1 MLDRLPGLHRRGRR
15 EDAMRFKRLD
25 LNLLVAL
32 DHMLRLRSIS
42 RAAEQMN
49 MSQSAM
55 SNALT
60 RLRQYFDDPLLVQ
73 VGRRLELTPRAEAMQ
88 DSVRDILVRVDAAI
102 SSEAGFD
109 PAESSREFSVLLS
122 DFTMQVLMPHVL
134 RLAHAASPSITFRL
148 LPQQTYPYL
157 EIDRGEADLL
167 VAPKVFSS
175 RDHPSMPLFQDEYCC
190 LVWKDGRLGG
200 KTLTEEDYA
209 AAGHVRMVPSTGANS
224 FEDQFLEQ
232 RGIVRRIEVMSYN
245 FTALPYLVVGTDRI
259 ATVHGLIAR
268 HALRHLPVVR
278 HPLPFPWMQLDEQL
292 QWHGHR
298 SRDPGLVWLRGVFMR
313 AAQQMLEHESY

>member
-1 MLDRLPGLHRRGRR
+1 
-15 EDAMRFKRLD
+15 MRFKRLD

-32 DHMLRLRSIS
+32 DLMLRLRSIS

-88 DSVRDILVRVDAAI
+88 DAVRDILVRVDAAI
-102 SSEAGFD
+102 SAESEFD
-109 PAESSREFSVLLS
+109 PAQSNRQFSILLS

-134 RLAHAASPSITFRL
+134 RLAYEASPTIRFRL
-148 LPQQTYPYL
+148 LPQQTFPYL

-167 VAPKVFSS
+167 VAPKIFSS
-175 RDHPSMPLFQDEYCC
+175 PEHPWTPLFEDDYCC
-190 LVWKDGRLGG
+190 VVWSEGAHAGKELTVKDFA
-200 KTLTEEDYA
+200 E
-209 AAGHVRMVPSTGANS
+209 AGHVRMVPSTGAMS
-224 FEDQFLEQ
+224 FEDQFMER
-232 RGIVRRIEVMSYN
+232 RGIARRIETTSYS
-245 FTALPYLVVGTDRI
+245 FTSLPYLVVGTDRI

-268 HALRHLPVVR
+268 QAKRQLPIEI
-278 HPLPFPWMQLDEQL
+278 HPLPFEWVRLDEVL

-298 SRDPGLVWLRGVFMR
+298 SRDAGLVWLRGIFEQ
-313 AAQQMLEHESY
+313 AAREMTEQVDH

>member
-1 MLDRLPGLHRRGRR
+1 
-15 EDAMRFKRLD
+15 MRFKRLD
-25 LNLLVAL
+25 LNLLIAL

-109 PAESSREFSVLLS
+109 PAQSNRQFSMLMS

-134 RLAHAASPSITFRL
+134 RLAYAASPTITFRL

-167 VAPKVFSS
+167 VAPSVFAS
-175 RDHPSMPLFQDEYCC
+175 RGHPSIPLFEDSYCC
-190 LVWKDGRLGG
+190 LVWKDGRFGG
-200 KTLTEEDYA
+200 RPISEDDYA
-209 AAGHVRMVPSTGANS
+209 QAGHVRMMPSTGANS

-232 RGIVRRIEVMSYN
+232 RGIVRRIEVTSYN
-245 FTALPYLVVGTDRI
+245 FTSLPYLVVGTDRI

-268 HALRHLPVVR
+268 QALRHLPVVR
-278 HPLPFPWMQLDEQL
+278 HPIPFPWLQLDEQL

-298 SRDPGLVWLRGVFMR
+298 SRDPGLVWLREIFVR
-313 AAQQMLEHESY
+313 AAKEMLAAESY

>member
-1 MLDRLPGLHRRGRR
+1 
-15 EDAMRFKRLD
+15 MRFKKLD

-32 DHMLRLRSIS
+32 DLMLRLRSIS

-102 SSEAGFD
+102 SSEADFD
-109 PAESSREFSVLLS
+109 PAQSNREFSVLMS

-134 RLAHAASPSITFRL
+134 RLAYEASPSIRFRL
-148 LPQQTYPYL
+148 LPQQTFPYL

-167 VAPKVFSS
+167 VAPKIFSS
-175 RDHPSMPLFQDEYCC
+175 ADHPSLPLFEDDYCC
-190 LVWKDGRLGG
+190 VVWNEGRLSGRP
-200 KTLTEEDYA
+200 LTEKDFAE
-209 AAGHVRMVPSTGANS
+209 AGHIRMVPSTGAIS
-224 FEDQFLEQ
+224 FEDQFLER
-232 RGIVRRIEVMSYN
+232 RGIARRIEATSFS
-245 FTALPYLVVGTDRI
+245 FTSLPYLVVGTDRI
-259 ATVHGLIAR
+259 ATVHSLIAKQ
-268 HALRHLPVVR
+268 AQRHLPIEI
-278 HPLPFPWMQLDEQL
+278 HPLPFPWTRLDEVL

-298 SRDPGLVWLRGVFMR
+298 SRDPGLVWLRGIFEQ
-313 AAQQMLEHESY
+313 AATAMASSIH

>member
-1 MLDRLPGLHRRGRR
+1 
-15 EDAMRFKRLD
+15 MRFKKLD

-32 DHMLRLRSIS
+32 DLMLRLRSIS

-102 SSEAGFD
+102 SSEVDFD
-109 PAESSREFSVLLS
+109 PAQSNREFSVLMS

-134 RLAHAASPSITFRL
+134 RLAYSASPSIRFRL
-148 LPQQTYPYL
+148 LPQQTFPYL

-167 VAPKVFSS
+167 VAPKIFSS
-175 RDHPSMPLFQDEYCC
+175 PDHPSLPLFEDDYCC
-190 LVWKDGRLGG
+190 VVWNQGRFAG
-200 KTLTEEDYA
+200 KQLTEKDFAE
-209 AAGHVRMVPSTGANS
+209 AGHVRMVPSTGAMS
-224 FEDQFLEQ
+224 FEDQFLER
-232 RGIVRRIEVMSYN
+232 RGIARRIETTSFS
-245 FTALPYLVVGTDRI
+245 FTSLPYLVVGTDRI
-259 ATVHGLIAR
+259 ATVHSLIAKQ
-268 HALRHLPVVR
+268 AQRHLPIEI
-278 HPLPFPWMQLDEQL
+278 HPLPFPWTRLDEVL

-298 SRDPGLVWLRGVFMR
+298 SRDPGLVWLRGIFEEAVVAM
-313 AAQQMLEHESY
+313 ASANH

>member
-1 MLDRLPGLHRRGRR
+1 
-15 EDAMRFKRLD
+15 MRFKKLD

-32 DHMLRLRSIS
+32 DLMLRLRSIS

-102 SSEAGFD
+102 SSEADFD
-109 PAESSREFSVLLS
+109 PAQSNREFSVLMS

-134 RLAHAASPSITFRL
+134 RLAYEASPSIRFRL
-148 LPQQTYPYL
+148 LPQQTFPYL

-167 VAPKVFSS
+167 VAPKIFSS
-175 RDHPSMPLFQDEYCC
+175 ADHPSLPLFEDDYCC
-190 LVWKDGRLGG
+190 VVWNEGRLAGRP
-200 KTLTEEDYA
+200 LTEKDFAE
-209 AAGHVRMVPSTGANS
+209 AGHIRMVPSTGAIS
-224 FEDQFLEQ
+224 FEDQFLER
-232 RGIVRRIEVMSYN
+232 RGIARRIEATSFS
-245 FTALPYLVVGTDRI
+245 FTSLPYLVVGTDRI
-259 ATVHGLIAR
+259 ATVHSLIAKQ
-268 HALRHLPVVR
+268 AQRHLPIEI
-278 HPLPFPWMQLDEQL
+278 HPLPFPWTRLDEVL

-298 SRDPGLVWLRGVFMR
+298 SRDPGLVWLRGIFEQ
-313 AAQQMLEHESY
+313 AATAMASSMH

>member
-1 MLDRLPGLHRRGRR
+1 
-15 EDAMRFKRLD
+15 MRFKRLD

-102 SSEAGFD
+102 SSEAEFN
-109 PAESSREFSVLLS
+109 PAQSNREFSILLS

-134 RLAHAASPSITFRL
+134 RLAYEASPTIRFRL
-148 LPQQTYPYL
+148 RPQQTFPYL

-167 VAPKVFSS
+167 IAPKVFSS
-175 RDHPSMPLFQDEYCC
+175 PEHPSMPLFEDEYCC
-190 LVWKDGRLGG
+190 LVWKGSRLADRP
-200 KTLTEEDYA
+200 LSEDDFA
-209 AAGHVRMVPSTGANS
+209 SAGHARMVPSTGAIS
-224 FEDQFLEQ
+224 FEDQFLEK
-232 RGIVRRIEVMSYN
+232 RGINRRIEVTSYS
-245 FTALPYLVVGTDRI
+245 FTALPYMVLGTDRI

-268 HALRHLPVVR
+268 QAISHLPLVR
-278 HPLPFPWMQLDEQL
+278 HQLPFPWIALDEVL

-298 SRDPGLVWLRGVFMR
+298 SRDPGLVWLRGIFLK
-313 AAQQMLEHESY
+313 AAEEMLAGSDH

>member
-1 MLDRLPGLHRRGRR
+1 
-15 EDAMRFKRLD
+15 MRFKKLD

-32 DHMLRLRSIS
+32 DLMLRLRSIS

-102 SSEAGFD
+102 SSEVDFD
-109 PAESSREFSVLLS
+109 PAQSNREFSVLMS

-134 RLAHAASPSITFRL
+134 RLAYSASRSIRFRL
-148 LPQQTYPYL
+148 LPQQTFPYL

-167 VAPKVFSS
+167 VAPKIFSS
-175 RDHPSMPLFQDEYCC
+175 PDHPSLPLFEDDYCC
-190 LVWKDGRLGG
+190 VVWNQGRFAG
-200 KTLTEEDYA
+200 KQLTEKDFAE
-209 AAGHVRMVPSTGANS
+209 AGHVRMVPSTGAMS
-224 FEDQFLEQ
+224 FEDQFLER
-232 RGIVRRIEVMSYN
+232 RGIARRIETTSFS
-245 FTALPYLVVGTDRI
+245 FTSLPYLVVGTDRI
-259 ATVHGLIAR
+259 ATVHSLIAKQ
-268 HALRHLPVVR
+268 AQRHLPIEI
-278 HPLPFPWMQLDEQL
+278 HPLPFPWTRLDEVL

-298 SRDPGLVWLRGVFMR
+298 SRDPGLVWLRGIFEEAVVAM
-313 AAQQMLEHESY
+313 ASANH

>member
-1 MLDRLPGLHRRGRR
+1 
-15 EDAMRFKRLD
+15 MRFKKLD

-32 DHMLRLRSIS
+32 DLMLRLRSIS

-102 SSEAGFD
+102 SSEADFD
-109 PAESSREFSVLLS
+109 PAQSNREFSVLMS

-134 RLAHAASPSITFRL
+134 RLAYEASPSIRFRL
-148 LPQQTYPYL
+148 LPQQTFPYL

-167 VAPKVFSS
+167 VAPKIFSS
-175 RDHPSMPLFQDEYCC
+175 PDHPSLPLFEDDYCC
-190 LVWKDGRLGG
+190 VVWNQGRFAGRP
-200 KTLTEEDYA
+200 LTEKDFAE
-209 AAGHVRMVPSTGANS
+209 AGHVRMVPSTGAIS
-224 FEDQFLEQ
+224 FEDQFLER
-232 RGIVRRIEVMSYN
+232 RGITRRIEVTSFS
-245 FTALPYLVVGTDRI
+245 FTSLPYLVVGTDRI
-259 ATVHGLIAR
+259 STVHSLIAR
-268 HALRHLPVVR
+268 QAQRHLPIEI
-278 HPLPFPWMQLDEQL
+278 HPLPFPWTRLDEVL

-298 SRDPGLVWLRGVFMR
+298 SRDPGLVWLRGIFEQ
-313 AAQQMLEHESY
+313 AATAMASSMH

>member
-1 MLDRLPGLHRRGRR
+1 
-15 EDAMRFKRLD
+15 MRFKRLD

-88 DSVRDILVRVDAAI
+88 DPVRDILVRVDAAI

-109 PAESSREFSVLLS
+109 PRQSSREFSILMS

-134 RLAHAASPSITFRL
+134 RLAWEASPSIRFRM
-148 LPQQTYPYL
+148 LPQQTFPYL

-167 VAPKVFSS
+167 IAPKVFSS
-175 RDHPSMPLFQDEYCC
+175 PDHPSVPLFEDEYCC

-200 KTLTEEDYA
+200 KPLTERDYVE
-209 AAGHVRMVPSTGANS
+209 AGHVRMVPSTGAIS
-224 FEDQFLEQ
+224 FEEKFLEQ
-232 RGIVRRIEVMSYN
+232 RGIVRRIEVVSYS
-245 FTALPYLVVGTDRI
+245 FTALPHLVVGTDRI
-259 ATVHGLIAR
+259 ATVHGLVGRQAV
-268 HALRHLPVVR
+268 AHLPVEM
-278 HPLPFPWMQLDEQL
+278 HKLPFPWTTLDEVL

-298 SRDPGLVWLRGVFMR
+298 SRDPGLVWLRDIFRQAVEAMD
-313 AAQQMLEHESY
+313 A

>member
-1 MLDRLPGLHRRGRR
+1 
-15 EDAMRFKRLD
+15 MRFKRLD

-60 RLRQYFDDPLLVQ
+60 RLRQYFDDQLLVQ

-88 DSVRDILVRVDAAI
+88 DSIRDILVRIDAAI
-102 SSEAGFD
+102 SSEADFD
-109 PAESSREFSVLLS
+109 PAQSNREFSILMS

-134 RLAHAASPSITFRL
+134 RLAYEASPTIRFRM
-148 LPQQTYPYL
+148 LPQQTFPYL

-175 RDHPSMPLFQDEYCC
+175 PEHPSMPLFEDQYCC
-190 LVWKDGRLGG
+190 LVWNGGRLAAGP
-200 KTLTEEDYA
+200 LTEAAYA
-209 AAGHVRMVPSTGANS
+209 AAGHVRMIPSTGAMS

-232 RGIVRRIEVMSYN
+232 RGIVRRIEASSYG
-245 FTALPYLVVGTDRI
+245 FTTLPYLVVGTDRI
-259 ATVHGLIAR
+259 ATVHGLIAAEAIKHLPLVR
-268 HALRHLPVVR
+268 HA
-278 HPLPFPWMQLDEQL
+278 LPFPWLALDEVL

-298 SRDPGLVWLRGVFMR
+298 SRDPGLVWLRGIFMR
-313 AAQQMLEHESY
+313 AASQMTEQAIY

>member
-1 MLDRLPGLHRRGRR
+1 
-15 EDAMRFKRLD
+15 MRFKQLD

-73 VGRRLELTPRAEAMQ
+73 VGRRLELTPRAEALQ
-88 DSVRDILVRVDAAI
+88 DPVRDVLVRVDAAI
-102 SSEAGFD
+102 SLQAAFEPRQSN
-109 PAESSREFSVLLS
+109 REFSVLLS
-122 DFTMQVLMPHVL
+122 DYSMQVLMPYVL
-134 RLAHAASPSITFRL
+134 RLVHEASPTIRFRL

-167 VAPKVFSS
+167 IAPAMFCS
-175 RDHPSMPLFQDEYCC
+175 REHPQTPLFEDEFCC
-190 LVWKDGRLGG
+190 LVWKGSRFAG
-200 KTLTEEDYA
+200 KTLTERDYA
-209 AAGHVRMVPSTGANS
+209 EAGHVRIITSTGSNS
-224 FEDQFLEQ
+224 FEEQFLEQ
-232 RGIVRRIEVMSYN
+232 RGIARRIEVSAYT
-245 FTALPYLVVGTDRI
+245 FTALPHLVLGTDRI

-268 HALRHLPVVR
+268 QALRDLPVER
-278 HPLPFPWMQLDEQL
+278 HPLPVHWTPLDEQL
-292 QWHGHR
+292 QWHEHR
-298 SRDPGLVWLRGVFMR
+298 SRDPGLIWVRGIIER
-313 AAQQMLEHESY
+313 AAREMMAQAANDPQDGWPAPA

>member
-1 MLDRLPGLHRRGRR
+1 MPVTGGRNA
-15 EDAMRFKRLD
+15 AMRFKRLD

-32 DHMLRLRSIS
+32 DLMLRLRSIS

-102 SSEAGFD
+102 SSEADFD
-109 PAESSREFSVLLS
+109 PAQSNREFSVLMS

-134 RLAHAASPSITFRL
+134 RLAYEASPSIRFRL
-148 LPQQTYPYL
+148 LPQQTFPYL

-167 VAPKVFSS
+167 VAPKIFSS
-175 RDHPSMPLFQDEYCC
+175 SDHPSLPLFEDDYCC
-190 LVWKDGRLGG
+190 VVWNEGRLAGSP
-200 KTLTEEDYA
+200 LTEKDFAE
-209 AAGHVRMVPSTGANS
+209 AGHVRMVPSTGAIS
-224 FEDQFLEQ
+224 FEDQFLER
-232 RGIVRRIEVMSYN
+232 RGITRRIEATSFS
-245 FTALPYLVVGTDRI
+245 FTSLPYLVVGTNRI
-259 ATVHGLIAR
+259 ATVHSLIAKQ
-268 HALRHLPVVR
+268 AQRHLPIEI
-278 HPLPFPWMQLDEQL
+278 HPLPFPWTRLDEVL

-298 SRDPGLVWLRGVFMR
+298 SRDPGLVWLRGIFEQ
-313 AAQQMLEHESY
+313 AASAMASSMH

>member
-1 MLDRLPGLHRRGRR
+1 
-15 EDAMRFKRLD
+15 MRFKRLD

-102 SSEAGFD
+102 SSEAEFN
-109 PAESSREFSVLLS
+109 PAQSNREFSILLS

-134 RLAHAASPSITFRL
+134 RLAYEASPSIRFRL
-148 LPQQTYPYL
+148 RPQQTFPYL

-167 VAPKVFSS
+167 IAPKVFSS
-175 RDHPSMPLFQDEYCC
+175 PDHPSMPLFEDEYCC
-190 LVWKDGRLGG
+190 LVWKGSRLADRP
-200 KTLTEEDYA
+200 LSEEDFA
-209 AAGHVRMVPSTGANS
+209 SAGHVRMVPSTGAIS
-224 FEDQFLEQ
+224 FEDQFLEK
-232 RGIVRRIEVMSYN
+232 RGINRRIEVTGYS
-245 FTALPYLVVGTDRI
+245 FTALPYLVLGTDRI

-268 HALRHLPVVR
+268 QAVAHLALVR
-278 HPLPFPWMQLDEQL
+278 QPLPFPWITLDEVL

-298 SRDPGLVWLRGVFMR
+298 SRDPGLVWLRGIFQKAVGE
-313 AAQQMLEHESY
+313 MLMAPVH

>member
-1 MLDRLPGLHRRGRR
+1 
-15 EDAMRFKRLD
+15 MRFKRLD
-25 LNLLVAL
+25 LNLMVAL

-88 DSVRDILVRVDAAI
+88 DAVRDILVRIDAAI
-102 SSEAGFD
+102 SSEAEFN
-109 PAESSREFSVLLS
+109 AAQSSREFSILMS
-122 DFTMQVLMPHVL
+122 DFTMQFLMPHVL
-134 RLAHAASPSITFRL
+134 RLAYEASPSIRFRF
-148 LPQQTYPYL
+148 LPQQTFPYL

-167 VAPKVFSS
+167 IAPKIFSS
-175 RDHPSMPLFQDEYCC
+175 PQHPSMPLFEDEYCC
-190 LVWKDGRLGG
+190 LVWKGSRFANRPLS
-200 KTLTEEDYA
+200 EEDYVS
-209 AAGHVRMVPSTGANS
+209 AGHVRMIPSTGATS
-224 FEDQFLEQ
+224 FEDQFLEN
-232 RGIVRRIEVMSYN
+232 RGIARRIEVTTFS
-245 FTALPYLVVGTDRI
+245 FTALPYMVLGTDRI

-268 HALRHLPVVR
+268 QAIKHLPLVR
-278 HPLPFPWMQLDEQL
+278 HELPFPWVALDEVL

-298 SRDPGLVWLRGVFMR
+298 SRDPGIVWLRDIFRKAVE
-313 AAQQMLEHESY
+313 QMMSTTEH

>member
-1 MLDRLPGLHRRGRR
+1 
-15 EDAMRFKRLD
+15 MRFKKLD

-32 DHMLRLRSIS
+32 DLMLRLRSIS

-102 SSEAGFD
+102 SSEADFD
-109 PAESSREFSVLLS
+109 PAQSNREFSVLMS

-134 RLAHAASPSITFRL
+134 RLAYEASPSIRFRL
-148 LPQQTYPYL
+148 LPQQTFPYL

-167 VAPKVFSS
+167 VAPKIFSS
-175 RDHPSMPLFQDEYCC
+175 ADHPSLPLFEDDYCC
-190 LVWKDGRLGG
+190 VVWNEGRLSGRP
-200 KTLTEEDYA
+200 LTEKDFAE
-209 AAGHVRMVPSTGANS
+209 AGHIRMVPSTGAIS
-224 FEDQFLEQ
+224 FEDQFLER
-232 RGIVRRIEVMSYN
+232 RGIARRIEATSFS
-245 FTALPYLVVGTDRI
+245 FTSLPYLVVGTDRI
-259 ATVHGLIAR
+259 ATVHSLIAKQ
-268 HALRHLPVVR
+268 AQRHLPIEI
-278 HPLPFPWMQLDEQL
+278 HPLPFPWTRLDEVL

-298 SRDPGLVWLRGVFMR
+298 SRDPGLVWLRGIFEQ
-313 AAQQMLEHESY
+313 AATAMASSMH

>member
-1 MLDRLPGLHRRGRR
+1 
-15 EDAMRFKRLD
+15 MRFKKLD

-32 DHMLRLRSIS
+32 DLMLRLRSIS

-102 SSEAGFD
+102 SSEADFD
-109 PAESSREFSVLLS
+109 PTQSNREFSVLMS

-134 RLAHAASPSITFRL
+134 RLAYEASPSIRFRL
-148 LPQQTYPYL
+148 LPQQTFPYL

-167 VAPKVFSS
+167 VAPKIFSS
-175 RDHPSMPLFQDEYCC
+175 ADHPSLPLFEDDYCC
-190 LVWKDGRLGG
+190 VVWNEGRLAGRP
-200 KTLTEEDYA
+200 LTEKDFAE
-209 AAGHVRMVPSTGANS
+209 AGHIRMVPSTGAIS
-224 FEDQFLEQ
+224 FEDQFLER
-232 RGIVRRIEVMSYN
+232 RGIARRIEATSFS
-245 FTALPYLVVGTDRI
+245 FTSLPYLVVGTDRI
-259 ATVHGLIAR
+259 ATVHSLIAKQ
-268 HALRHLPVVR
+268 AQRHLPIEI
-278 HPLPFPWMQLDEQL
+278 HPLPFPWTRLDEVL

-298 SRDPGLVWLRGVFMR
+298 SRDPGLVWLRGIFEQ
-313 AAQQMLEHESY
+313 AATAMASSMH

>member
-1 MLDRLPGLHRRGRR
+1 
-15 EDAMRFKRLD
+15 MRFKRLD

-42 RAAEQMN
+42 RAAEQMS

-88 DSVRDILVRVDAAI
+88 GAVRDILVRVDAAI

-109 PAESSREFSVLLS
+109 PAQSSREFSVLLS
-122 DFTMQVLMPHVL
+122 DFAMQVLMPHVL
-134 RLAHAASPSITFRL
+134 RLAYAASPSIRFRL
-148 LPQQTYPYL
+148 LPQQTHPYL

-167 VAPKVFSS
+167 VAPVMFSS
-175 RDHPSMPLFQDEYCC
+175 REHPGMPLFEDEYCC
-190 LVWKDGRLGG
+190 LVWKGGRHAG
-200 KTLTEEDYA
+200 KPLTKKDYA
-209 AAGHVRMVPSTGANS
+209 EAGHVRMMPITGAVS
-224 FEDQFLEQ
+224 FEDQFLDKV
-232 RGIVRRIEVMSYN
+232 GIVRRIDVVSYN
-245 FTALPYLVVGTDRI
+245 FTALPHLVLGTDRI

-268 HALRHLPVVR
+268 HAVRSLPVKA
-278 HPLPFPWMQLDEQL
+278 HPLPFPGIRLDEQL
-292 QWHGHR
+292 QWHAHR
-298 SRDPGLVWLRGVFMR
+298 SRDPGLVWLRAVFAR
-313 AAQQMLEHESY
+313 AAAEMTAGSTY

>member
-1 MLDRLPGLHRRGRR
+1 
-15 EDAMRFKRLD
+15 MRFKKLD

-32 DHMLRLRSIS
+32 DLMLRLRSIS

-88 DSVRDILVRVDAAI
+88 DAVRDILVRVDAAI
-102 SSEAGFD
+102 SSDAGFD
-109 PAESSREFSVLLS
+109 PNHSSREFSILLS
-122 DFTMQVLMPHVL
+122 DFTMQVLMPYVL
-134 RLAHAASPSITFRL
+134 RLAHAASPSIRFRL
-148 LPQQTYPYL
+148 LPQQTFPYL

-167 VAPKVFSS
+167 IAPKMFSS
-175 RDHPSMPLFQDEYCC
+175 ADHPSLPLFEDDYCC
-190 LVWKDGRLGG
+190 VVWKEGRFAGN
-200 KTLTEEDYA
+200 TLTEKDFAE
-209 AAGHVRMVPSTGANS
+209 AGHVRMVPSTGAMS
-224 FEDQFLEQ
+224 FEDQFLER
-232 RGIVRRIEVMSYN
+232 RGIARRIETTSFS
-245 FTALPYLVVGTDRI
+245 FTSLPYLVVGTDRI

-268 HALRHLPVVR
+268 QALKHLPIES
-278 HPLPFPWMQLDEQL
+278 HPLPFPWTRLDEVM

-298 SRDPGLVWLRGVFMR
+298 SRDPGLVWLRGIFEE
-313 AAQQMLEHESY
+313 AAAMMNSETH

>member
-1 MLDRLPGLHRRGRR
+1 
-15 EDAMRFKRLD
+15 MRFKRLD

-109 PAESSREFSVLLS
+109 PSQSNREFSILLS
-122 DFTMQVLMPHVL
+122 DFTMQLFMPHVL
-134 RLAHAASPSITFRL
+134 RLAYAASPSIRFRL

-167 VAPKVFSS
+167 VAPGLFAS
-175 RDHPSMPLFQDEYCC
+175 REHPSMPLFEDEYCC
-190 LVWKDGRLGG
+190 LVWKEGRHGG
-200 KTLTEEDYA
+200 RALTESDYA
-209 AAGHVRMVPSTGANS
+209 EAGHVRMMPGTGANS

-232 RGIVRRIEVMSYN
+232 RGIVRRIEVTSYS
-245 FTALPYLVVGTDRI
+245 FTALPHLVVGTDRI

-268 HALRHLPVVR
+268 QALRHLPVER
-278 HPLPFPWMQLDEQL
+278 HPLPFPWIALDERL

-298 SRDPGLVWLRGVFMR
+298 SRDPGLVWLRGIFET
-313 AAQQMLEHESY
+313 AAQEVMASESY